1 MHTLGNQKQQTNS
14 EYYSGEV
21 AQLGDGTNSNSVTW
35 PQTLPPLIFNDGATQ
50 TSVDNFDVFID
61 NVKQFGQAPYNFT
74 TSLSTTITNGV
85 AVQILTINTA
95 VVVPGTSVIKVAF
108 IDQSRW
114 SNYGGY
120 QYTPLSEVVNNFII
134 NYVGTDKVIPRVRR
148 TDLIYHAKRG
158 IQEFSYDTLRSI
170 KAQELTIPNN
180 LSIVAP
186 QDMVNYV
193 QLSWVDQAGVKH
205 IIYNTRLTSNPTAPV
220 IQDDQGVPTQDQY
233 GNNLESQQALI
244 NDRWR
249 SSNQNNIAGSAGSE
263 NFTEADV
270 YANAW
275 YKNVYGQRYG
285 AEPEVSQKNGW
296 FTYDPRRNVFAFSSN
311 LAQRLIIL
319 EYISDGLYND
329 ENTKIPK
336 LAEDALYAYM
346 LYAVTSVKPRVPEY
360 IVQRYKKEK
369 VAKLRN
375 AKIRLSNIKL
385 EEFTQVMRGK
395 SKWIKH

>member
-1 MHTLGNQKQQTNS
+1 MYTSGNQKQQTNS

-21 AQLGDGTNSNSVTW
+21 SQSGDGTTTNAVTW

-61 NVKQFGQAPYNFT
+61 NVKQFGQAPYIFS

-85 AVQILTINTA
+85 AVQILNITTN
-95 VVVPGTSVIKVAF
+95 VVIPNTSVIKVSL
-108 IDQSRW
+108 IDESRW

-120 QYTPLSEVVNNFII
+120 QYTPLNEVVNNFMI
-134 NYVGTDKVIPRVRR
+134 NYVGTDKVIPRVKRA
-148 TDLIYHAKRG
+148 DLIYHAKRG
-158 IQEFSYDTLRSI
+158 IQEFSYDTLKSI

-205 IIYNTRLTSNPTAPV
+205 IIYNTRLTSNPTAPI
-220 IQDDQGVPTQDQY
+220 IQDDQGIPTQDQY

-249 SSNQNNIAGSAGSE
+249 TANQN
-263 NFTEADV
+263 
-270 YANAW
+270 
-275 YKNVYGQRYG
+275 
-285 AEPEVSQKNGW
+285 
-296 FTYDPRRNVFAFSSN
+296 N
-311 LAQRLIIL
+311 LAQRLIVL
-319 EYISDGLYND
+319 EYISDGLYSD
-329 ENTKIPK
+329 EDTKIPK

-346 LYAVTSVKPRVPEY
+346 LYAVTSVKPKVPEY
-360 IVQRYKKEK
+360 IVQRYKKDK
-369 VAKLRN
+369 SAKLRN

>member
-1 MHTLGNQKQQTNS
+1 MHTLGNQRQQTNAQ
-14 EYYSGEV
+14 YYEGSVE
-21 AQLGDGTNSNSVTW
+21 QLGSGTTTNNVTW
-35 PQTLPPLIFNDGATQ
+35 PQTLPPLIFNTGATQ
-50 TSVDNFDVFID
+50 TSVNNYKVYI
-61 NVKQFGQAPYNFT
+61 NGVEQTGQTPYNLT

-85 AVQILTINTA
+85 ASQVLVLTTA
-95 VVVPGTSVIKVAF
+95 VAIPNTVLVKVGL
-108 IDQSRW
+108 IDPSKW

-120 QYTPLSEVVNNFII
+120 QYTPLSEVVNNFMI
-134 NYVGTDKVIPRVRR
+134 NYVGTDKVLPRVKRS
-148 TDLIYHAKRG
+148 DLIYHAKRG

-180 LSIVAP
+180 LSLVAP
-186 QDMVNYV
+186 QDYVNYV

-205 IIYNTRLTSNPTAPV
+205 IIYNTRLTSNPTAPL
-220 IQDDQGVPTQDQY
+220 IQDDQGIPTQDEFE
-233 GNNLESQQALI
+233 NNIESAQAVI
-244 NDRWR
+244 NERWR
-249 SSNQNNIAGSAGSE
+249 SNNQNNLAGSAGSE

-270 YANAW
+270 YSNAW

-311 LAQRLIIL
+311 LANRLIIL
-319 EYISDGLYND
+319 EYISDGLYSD
-329 ENTKIPK
+329 EDTKIPK

-346 LYAVTSVKPRVPEY
+346 LYAVTSIKPKVPEY

>member
-1 MHTLGNQKQQTNS
+1 MILQT
-14 EYYSGEV
+14 YY
-21 AQLGDGTNSNSVTW
+21 
-35 PQTLPPLIFNDGATQ
+35 IF
-50 TSVDNFDVFID
+50 S
-61 NVKQFGQAPYNFT
+61 

-85 AVQILTINTA
+85 AVQILNITTN
-95 VVVPGTSVIKVAF
+95 VVIPNTSVIKVSL
-108 IDQSRW
+108 IDESRW

-120 QYTPLSEVVNNFII
+120 QYTPLNEVVNNFMI
-134 NYVGTDKVIPRVRR
+134 NYVGTDKVIPRVKRA
-148 TDLIYHAKRG
+148 DLIYHAKRG
-158 IQEFSYDTLRSI
+158 IQEFSYDTLKSI

-205 IIYNTRLTSNPTAPV
+205 IIYNTRLTSNPTAPI
-220 IQDDQGVPTQDQY
+220 IQDDQGIPTQDQY

-249 SSNQNNIAGSAGSE
+249 TANQNNLAGSAGSE

-270 YANAW
+270 YSNAW

-296 FTYDPRRNVFAFSSN
+296 FTYDPRRNVFAFSGN
-311 LAQRLIIL
+311 LAQRLIVL
-319 EYISDGLYND
+319 EYISDGLYSD
-329 ENTKIPK
+329 EDTKIPK

-346 LYAVTSVKPRVPEY
+346 LYAVTSVKPKVPEY
-360 IVQRYKKEK
+360 IVQRYKKDK
-369 VAKLRN
+369 SAKLRN